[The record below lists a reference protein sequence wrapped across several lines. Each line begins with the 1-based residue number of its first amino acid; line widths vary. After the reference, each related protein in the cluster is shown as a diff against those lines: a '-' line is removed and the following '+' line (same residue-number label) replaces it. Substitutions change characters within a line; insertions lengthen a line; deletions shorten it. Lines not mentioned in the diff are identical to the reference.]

1 MTDMNT
7 ETMLNRRKVLGLLA
21 GGAGAVVLAA
31 CGSDSKTKNA
41 SEATTTTSTSE
52 ASSAATT
59 PTTAAAGTSATTQ
72 TTTAS
77 APSGTAVGE
86 IPSETGGPYPGD
98 GTNGPNVLTDSA
110 VVRSDIRSSF
120 GSKTGTADG
129 VPLDI
134 VLTITDA
141 DTGATLPG
149 KAVYLWHCDRQG
161 RYSLYSQGATNANYL
176 RGVQVADA
184 NGVLR
189 FKSIFPAAYDGRWP
203 HIHFEIF
210 DSASQAATTG
220 RSARKVTQLAL
231 PESICRTVYDSSG
244 YESSKT
250 NLSHTSL
257 TSDMVFRDGVDKQL
271 ATVTGSVA
279 SGYVASLRLGV

>member
-1 MTDMNT
+1 MDDMKTD
-7 ETMLNRRKVLGLLA
+7 TMINRRKMLGMLGA
-21 GGAGAVVLAA
+21 GAGAVVLAA
-31 CGSDSKTKNA
+31 CGGDKSNNA
-41 SEATTTTSTSE
+41 SEATTTTTADSDGSTSTT
-52 ASSAATT
+52 AATT
-59 PTTAAAGTSATTQ
+59 ATTAGTTA
-72 TTTAS
+72 TTTAP
-77 APSGTAVGE
+77 AASGSPVGE

-120 GSKTGTADG
+120 GSKSGTADG
-129 VPLDI
+129 VPLEI

-141 DTGATLPG
+141 DTGAALPG
-149 KAVYLWHCDRQG
+149 KAVYLWHCDGQG

-220 RSARKVTQLAL
+220 RSARNVTQLAL
-231 PESICRTVYDSSG
+231 PESICRTVYESAG
-244 YESSKT
+244 YESSKS

-279 SGYVASLRLGV
+279 NGYVASLRLGV